1 MGSQI
6 VEVHVAAAGCVV
18 QAAVAVFLDK
28 DYGGLH
34 RLVSMLLCTRM
45 QEYLDT
51 SPLGSYILLDA
62 AMQQSEAIYGSGNKA

>member
-1 MGSQI
+1 
-6 VEVHVAAAGCVV
+6 
-18 QAAVAVFLDK
+18 
-28 DYGGLH
+28 
-34 RLVSMLLCTRM
+34 MLLCTRM